1 MIKKYICSNN
11 SEHVFETPT
20 PDFWCPSCSID
31 KRSMLI
37 LSEINE
43 APTQIE
49 PEPIDIPT
57 PLPIAETLEVP
68 IVKIT
73 TPTLN
78 SEGSAKVEN
87 FNNLLTYTFE
97 PIGPQVDNTGK
108 ITNATVGLSFIV
120 TSAKDAIKSLPSTP
134 FVIEPQ
140 MAELVPAAIEV
151 TLPTPES
158 DGKATILNYDP
169 LATYSFHPPGP
180 VVLTDGEID
189 LLLPGLEYKITVSKG
204 DQKSKPSEGFKINE
218 KLEKAGYK
226 PFQQLEF
233 IQIGQQKWTSTYLT
247 MTELQNGEKL
257 FFAKTNEEWL
267 LANQNRIP
275 AYCLPH
281 DDVEYSKKVGYLYN
295 WFAAK
300 TLQQDLKEM
309 ELKVPD
315 TGDIHTLF
323 DYLEKNHQEEF
334 IDNFYSTMG
343 TSLKYRF
350 PMATYIP
357 DSDIRYFWTINEDL
371 YYTAYA
377 YSLTQDRK
385 TKIQKIGKNA
395 GFFIRC
401 IR

>member
-1 MIKKYICSNN
+1 MIKKYICINN

-43 APTQIE
+43 APIQIE
-49 PEPIDIPT
+49 PDPIDIPT
-57 PLPIAETLEVP
+57 TLPIAETLEVP

-73 TPTLN
+73 TSTLN

-87 FNNLLTYTFE
+87 FDNLLTYIFE

-108 ITNATVGLSFIV
+108 ITNATVGISYIL
-120 TSAKDAIKSLPSTP
+120 TSSKDTIKSLPSTP
-134 FVIEPQ
+134 FVIEHQ
-140 MAELVPAAIEV
+140 LVELVPAAIEL
-151 TLPTPES
+151 TLPTAES
-158 DGKATILNYDP
+158 DGKAKILNYDP
-169 LATYSFHPPGP
+169 LATYSFYPPGP
-180 VVLTDGEID
+180 VVLPDGEID
-189 LLLPGLEYKITVSKG
+189 LLFPGLEYKITVSKG
-204 DQKSKPSEGFKINE
+204 NQKSKPSEGFKIIE
-218 KLEKAGYK
+218 KLEKAGSK

-233 IQIGQQKWTSTYLT
+233 LQIGSQKWTSTYLT
-247 MTELQNGEKL
+247 LTELQNGEKL
-257 FFAKTNEEWL
+257 FFAKTNSEWL
-267 LANQNRIP
+267 RANQDKIP

-281 DDVEYSKKVGYLYN
+281 EDVEYSKKVGYLYN

-300 TLQQDLKEM
+300 TLQRDLKEM
-309 ELKVPD
+309 ELKIPD

-323 DYLEKNHQEEF
+323 DYLEKNNQDEF
-334 IDNFYSTMG
+334 VDNFYSTMG

-377 YSLTQDRK
+377 YSVTQDRK